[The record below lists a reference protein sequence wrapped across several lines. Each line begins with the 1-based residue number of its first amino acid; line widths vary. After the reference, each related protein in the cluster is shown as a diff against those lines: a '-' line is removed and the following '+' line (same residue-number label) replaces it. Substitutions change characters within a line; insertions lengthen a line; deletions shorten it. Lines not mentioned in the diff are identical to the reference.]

1 MAVSLLTK
9 STSSLSVYVK
19 LQSAD
24 QIAPTSRFFLTHRKR
39 RGGTMM
45 ITHPSGSGVRN
56 VRGFTSETPP
66 EVGIRM
72 PCGGVLTIVYG
83 RRGTPFWGRRPSG
96 EALTVRTRPP
106 A

>member
-1 MAVSLLTK
+1 
-9 STSSLSVYVK
+9 
-19 LQSAD
+19 
-24 QIAPTSRFFLTHRKR
+24 
-39 RGGTMM
+39 M

-56 VRGFTSETPP
+56 VRRFMSETPP

-72 PCGGVLTIVYG
+72 PCGGVLMIVYG

-106 A
+106 AVRVLMGAVPPRPGDDGCAARHTTGARPT